1 MIFCK
6 LWQSAFLKQ
15 FQHWTVPSPAA
26 RSSRDADWSTKPI
39 TCSEEKTYK
48 KLVLLLTVNTIWILL
63 SILVLPLSPPDSL
76 RVILV
81 NWWTGKAPAVARRDK
96 VTDRTSIWAI
106 AGFTLWM
113 KRRTT
118 TGLNE
123 RSTSPDQWQ
132 TTQIELKSDISKRR
146 NIKFSPQIAS
156 LSSYFQIMSTDDKTF
171 VILFSL
177 DTFIVCGGG
186 K

>member
-26 RSSRDADWSTKPI
+26 HSSAARDADWLTKP
-39 TCSEEKTYK
+39 TCSKEKTYK

-132 TTQIELKSDISKRR
+132 TTQIELKSDKRT
-146 NIKFSPQIAS
+146 NINASPQSAC
-156 LSSYFQIMSTDDKTF
+156 LSSYLLNVSWSIKE
-171 VILFSL
+171 
-177 DTFIVCGGG
+177 
-186 K
+186 